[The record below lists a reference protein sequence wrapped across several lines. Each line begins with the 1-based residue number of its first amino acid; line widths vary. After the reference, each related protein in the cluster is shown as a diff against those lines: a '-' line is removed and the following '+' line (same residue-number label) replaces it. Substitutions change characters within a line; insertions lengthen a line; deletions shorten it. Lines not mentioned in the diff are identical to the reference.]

1 MAYWRAHEAAVQGK
15 SIPDSDLPMMISP
28 SHVRHCIDL
37 LRQSLM
43 CGADTTVEVKDEA
56 AGGVHGFG
64 VEHYCV
70 KWDHLVDWTTRWQK

>member
-1 MAYWRAHEAAVQGK
+1 MVRLGAGINESVLPLMA
-15 SIPDSDLPMMISP
+15 ST

-43 CGADTTVEVKDEA
+43 CQPDLTVEYKDEL

-64 VEHYCV
+64 TRHMCSNWEKLL
-70 KWDHLVDWTTRWQK
+70 KWTQEWQNHHEG